1 LNFESNPDVA
11 DVCTLRVVLVLLLSF
26 TTVVLSMFAA
36 CEEID
41 ATTAMRRQ
49 KADDVHNETIMPFS
63 EVWLKHF
70 TQEFYEYHH

>member
-1 LNFESNPDVA
+1 
-11 DVCTLRVVLVLLLSF
+11 
-26 TTVVLSMFAA
+26 MFAA